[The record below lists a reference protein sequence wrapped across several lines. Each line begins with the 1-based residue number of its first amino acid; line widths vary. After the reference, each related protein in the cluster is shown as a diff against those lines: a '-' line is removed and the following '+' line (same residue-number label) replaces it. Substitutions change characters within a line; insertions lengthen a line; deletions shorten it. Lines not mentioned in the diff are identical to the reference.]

1 MRTHVA
7 LLRGVNVGGRNRVP
21 MADLRR
27 LVAELGCRDVA
38 TYVQSGN
45 VVFSAGD
52 ADAGRLAQ
60 ALERA
65 IAEQLHVRTRVVILS
80 RDELARVVAENP
92 FPDETNPK
100 ALHAV
105 LSGED
110 PSEEVLERIA
120 SAERRARAKGGRD
133 EARVV
138 GRTLYL
144 RTPDGLGNSE
154 LAAQL
159 TRTETGT
166 ARNWATVTNLLALLN

>member
-1 MRTHVA
+1 MPTHVA
-7 LLRGVNVGGRNRVP
+7 LLRGVNVGGRNRVA

-45 VVFSAGD
+45 VVFTAG
-52 ADAGRLAQ
+52 DAGRLAQ

-65 IAEQLHVRTRVVILS
+65 IAEQLNVRTRVVVLS
-80 RDELARVVAENP
+80 RAELARVVAENP

-105 LSGED
+105 LSNEG
-110 PSEEVLERIA
+110 PTEEMLERVA
-120 SAERRARAKGGRD
+120 SAQERARAKGGRD
-133 EARVV
+133 EARAA
-138 GRTLYL
+138 GRTVYL

-159 TRTETGT
+159 TRIETGT
-166 ARNWATVTNLLALLN
+166 ARNWTTVTNLLALLQ